1 MPRVRERQQIIRN
14 VKSLFEHMRIFL
26 TGGTGFIGSHFLRAA
41 LASGHE
47 VLAVRRHGSKPR
59 IPLEQEPSWLDCG
72 LEELSADSM
81 AGCETMVHLASP
93 GVSPKQA
100 DLEELFFWNVTVL
113 LKLLSCARVAGIRR
127 IVIAGTGLEY
137 GRSAWKYD
145 YIPANAPLLPITAY
159 AASKAAGCIAATSY
173 ASEHSL
179 QLAYLRIFT
188 AYGEGQYDKSLW
200 PSLRQ
205 AAISGSDFRMTAGE
219 QILDFVPV
227 EIVAKHLVTALTQP
241 AIEDGIPYVSNVG
254 LGRPVLLRDFAAA
267 LWAEWGATGKLL
279 LGALPYR
286 KNEMMRLVP
295 EVTL

>member
-1 MPRVRERQQIIRN
+1 
-14 VKSLFEHMRIFL
+14 MRIFV

-41 LASGHE
+41 LAAGHE
-47 VLAVRRHGSKPR
+47 VRAVRRPGSKPR
-59 IPLEQEPSWLDCG
+59 IQLEREPDWLDCG
-72 LEELSADSM
+72 LENVTTDSI
-81 AGCETMVHLASP
+81 AGCEVLVHLASP

-100 DLEELFFWNVTVL
+100 SLEELFHWNVTVL
-113 LKLLSCARVAGIRR
+113 LKLLSCARCAGVRR

-137 GRSAWKYD
+137 GRSAENYD
-145 YIPANAPLLPITAY
+145 YIPPSAPLLPITAY

-188 AYGEGQYDKSLW
+188 AYGEGQYEKSFW
-200 PSLRQ
+200 PSLHH
-205 AAISGSDFRMTAGE
+205 AALSGSDFRMTAGE

-227 EIVAKHLVTALTQP
+227 EKVVARLVSALTHP
-241 AIEDGIPYVSNVG
+241 HIEAGSPYIANVG
-254 LGRPVLLRDFAAA
+254 LGRAVLLKDFAAA
-267 LWAEWGATGKLL
+267 HWAEWGATGKLL

-295 EVTL
+295 EVML